1 MSPLAE
7 PVAVCGRLRLDDVVE
22 ARDAGARLIVSAP
35 TSPFCHA
42 ANVLRYWSAR
52 GHDVAWKVSRTLTA
66 DDGLRVI
73 PGGSWLASTTSL
85 TIFAADGSRRRI
97 PIENPTLP
105 HTGELK
111 LRALE
116 ADAGGVVAMGG
127 KRYDKLSASLMAPG
141 LSESAEA
148 IALEPVAATRLS
160 SGHLALLSS
169 RVSRAALRE
178 IATDPARA
186 TGHLDTQQ
194 LTYEAI
200 LGTWARQRTKEQLT
214 RADLDTAARL
224 IRQFFSVLLVLHETY
239 TYVIESCL
247 DQLDPMTHGEVM
259 LSAIPAIL
267 SWQCDAGTLPS
278 AEKNIFDTAGEMPVP
293 PMDLETDLSLTTCK
307 MAQSLIDSALTTT
320 WQTHF
325 ARVMVLK
332 EWKFY
337 VAKVVH
343 RHFGRVFAALSP
355 RVTTPH
361 PSRNWGESMKQG
373 L

>member
-1 MSPLAE
+1 VSPLAE

-52 GHDVAWKVSRTLTA
+52 GHDVAWKVSRTLTP

-97 PIENPTLP
+97 PIENPKLP
-105 HTGELK
+105 HAGELR

-116 ADAGGVVAMGG
+116 ADAAGVVAMGG

-178 IATDPARA
+178 IATD
-186 TGHLDTQQ
+186 
-194 LTYEAI
+194 
-200 LGTWARQRTKEQLT
+200 
-214 RADLDTAARL
+214 L
-224 IRQFFSVLLVLHETY
+224 IRQFFSVLLVLHEAY
-239 TYVIESCL
+239 TYVIQSCL

-278 AEKNIFDTAGEMPVP
+278 AEKSIFDTAGEMPVP
-293 PMDLETDLSLTTCK
+293 PMDLETDLALTRSAIAET
-307 MAQSLIDSALTTT
+307 LIDSALTTT

-343 RHFGRVFAALSP
+343 RHFGRVFAALAP
-355 RVTTPH
+355 GVTAPTRAATGA
-361 PSRNWGESMKQG
+361 SR
-373 L
+373 